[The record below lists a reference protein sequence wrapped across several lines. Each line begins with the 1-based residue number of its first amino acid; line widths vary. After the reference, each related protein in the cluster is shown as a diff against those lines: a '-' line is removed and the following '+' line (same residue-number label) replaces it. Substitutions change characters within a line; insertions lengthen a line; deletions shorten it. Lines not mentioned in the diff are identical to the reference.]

1 MDACEP
7 SLQYGML
14 SCLFVLRKVVS
25 LNLEFVKMVKATTNR
40 GNGRVYGLGFR
51 DEVIMI
57 AARQSGTSTRDACK
71 F

>member
-1 MDACEP
+1 MHVN
-7 SLQYGML
+7 QYSMWYVITRVCPEK
-14 SCLFVLRKVVS
+14 SHVLESGVF
-25 LNLEFVKMVKATTNR
+25 EMVKVTRNR